1 MGVLLLRCPHTG
13 RDLTTGI
20 QTDAESFSRL
30 PQVLTQ
36 TGCPHCGSV
45 HFWLPRE
52 AKFAETISPRDWIE
66 NQQRVPGRKIR

>member
-13 RDLTTGI
+13 RDLATGI
-20 QTDAESFSRL
+20 QTDAETFSRM

-36 TGCPHCGSV
+36 TRCPHCGSV

-52 AKFAETISPRDWIE
+52 AKFADAISPGDWIE
-66 NQQRVPGRKIR
+66 NQPRKSDRKIR